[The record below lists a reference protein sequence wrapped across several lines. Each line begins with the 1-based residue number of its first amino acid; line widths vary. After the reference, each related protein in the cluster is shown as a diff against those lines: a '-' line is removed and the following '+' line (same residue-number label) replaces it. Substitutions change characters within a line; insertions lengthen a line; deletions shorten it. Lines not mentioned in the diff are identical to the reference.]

1 MKKDVLK
8 KGRALCVAS
17 CILAVITE
25 LITII
30 SSLLMGKAIDLSTAG
45 QMAPLFHVCI
55 ILLIL
60 TVAGNVIFTGSI
72 YLNLLYSHGT
82 AVKIRDSLVHSFFV
96 RGLDVFRRK
105 NDAYYMNLL
114 SGDVDQLCDCYYMN
128 RSSEIKFLALF
139 LGSVVAMASIN
150 LVLFLVSLIFAF
162 IPMYITWLF
171 EKHVQRR
178 TEKSSIASEAC
189 QFSLLQVVQGYET
202 VKLNGSDSK
211 GIERNAHKAVQAQAG
226 ARIRQEI
233 MQGISY
239 SSIDT
244 VNMIGQLVLLSVGGL
259 LIIFGKISA
268 GQLVSCTMLTSYIC
282 SGINNF
288 LELHLERKSMQPIL
302 QKVEKEKAASISEEK
317 AELTVSDYS
326 VCFDHV
332 GFGFDEKK
340 ESLFRGVSFQFE
352 NGGCYAIVGESGIGK
367 TTLVKLMLKYYPDYQ
382 GAITLFGHDL
392 KTYSEKQL
400 YRLVGIL
407 NQDEYILNDSLF
419 HNISLYTDQIAEDTQ
434 EYAALLALLNLSN
447 LANRVGDRPLG
458 DFGDIISGGERQR
471 IALARVL
478 MKKPKL
484 LILDEPTTGLDP
496 ENQEAINNLIWGLA
510 PLTRIVI
517 THDQSPEYL
526 KRFDGVLYF
535 EQGGNVIV
543 KPNGE

>member
-1 MKKDVLK
+1 MRKGVLK
-8 KGRALCVAS
+8 KGTALCITS
-17 CILAVITE
+17 CILAVLTE
-25 LITII
+25 IITII
-30 SSLLMGKAIDLSTAG
+30 SSLLMGEAIDLSTAG
-45 QMAPLFHVCI
+45 QMTQLLYVCI

-60 TVAGNVIFTGSI
+60 TVTGNVIFTGSI
-72 YLNLLYSHGT
+72 YTNLLYSYGT
-82 AVKIRDSLVHSFFV
+82 AVNIRDSLVHSFFV

-105 NDAYYMNLL
+105 TDAYYINLL
-114 SGDVDQLCDCYYMN
+114 CGDVDQLCDSYYMS

-162 IPMYITWLF
+162 VPMYITWLF

-178 TEKSSIASEAC
+178 TEKSSIASESC

-202 VKLNGSDSK
+202 IKLNGSDLT
-211 GIERNAHKAVQAQAG
+211 GIERNAHKAVQAQAD
-226 ARIRQEI
+226 ARISQEI
-233 MQGISY
+233 LQGISY
-239 SSIDT
+239 SAIDT
-244 VNMIGQLVLLSVGGL
+244 VNMIGQLVLLGVGGL
-259 LIIFGKISA
+259 LIIFRKISA

-282 SGINNF
+282 SGINNY
-288 LELHLERKSMQPIL
+288 LELRLARKSMQPIL
-302 QKVEKEKAASISEEK
+302 KKVEEEKAASLSEEK
-317 AELTVSDYS
+317 AELRVSDYS
-326 VCFDHV
+326 VSYNHV
-332 GFGFDEKK
+332 SFGFDEKK
-340 ESLFRGVSFQFE
+340 ESLFHDVSFSFE
-352 NGGCYAIVGESGIGK
+352 NGGCYAIVGESGKGK

-392 KTYSEKQL
+392 KEYSEKQL

-419 HNISLYTDQIAEDTQ
+419 HNISLYTDQIAQDTP
-434 EYAALLALLNLSN
+434 EYAALLELLNLTN
-447 LANRVGDRPLG
+447 LAASVGDKPLG
-458 DFGDIISGGERQR
+458 DFGDMISGGERQR

-496 ENQEAINNLIWGLA
+496 ENRDAINNLIWGLK

-526 KRFDGVLYF
+526 QQFDGVLYF
-535 EQGGNVIV
+535 EQDGNVTV
-543 KPNGE
+543 KPNGK

>member
-1 MKKDVLK
+1 MRKGVLK
-8 KGRALCVAS
+8 KGTALCITS

-25 LITII
+25 IITII
-30 SSLLMGKAIDLSTAG
+30 SSLLMGEAIDLSTAG
-45 QMAPLFHVCI
+45 QMTQLLSVCI
-55 ILLIL
+55 ILLML
-60 TVAGNVIFTGSI
+60 TVTGNVIFTGSI
-72 YLNLLYSHGT
+72 YTNLLYSYGT
-82 AVKIRDSLVHSFFV
+82 AVKIRDSLVHSFFI
-96 RGLDVFRRK
+96 RGLDVFRK
-105 NDAYYMNLL
+105 KTDAYYMNLL
-114 SGDVDQLCDCYYMN
+114 CGDVDQLCDSYYMSQ
-128 RSSEIKFLALF
+128 SSEIKFLALF

-162 IPMYITWLF
+162 VPMYITWLF

-178 TEKSSIASEAC
+178 TEKSSIASESC

-202 VKLNGSDSK
+202 IKLNGSDLT
-211 GIERNAHKAVQAQAG
+211 GIERNAHKAVQAQAD
-226 ARIRQEI
+226 ARISQEI
-233 MQGISY
+233 LQGISY
-239 SSIDT
+239 SAIDT
-244 VNMIGQLVLLSVGGL
+244 VNMIGQLVLLSIGGL
-259 LIIFGKISA
+259 LIILGKISA

-282 SGINNF
+282 SGINNY
-288 LELHLERKSMQPIL
+288 LELHLARKSMRPIL
-302 QKVEKEKAASISEEK
+302 QKVEEEKAASVSEES
-317 AELTVSDYS
+317 AELTVSDYN

-332 GFGFDEKK
+332 GFGFDEKR
-340 ESLFRGVSFQFE
+340 ESLFHDVSFRFE

-382 GAITLFGHDL
+382 GSITLFGNDL
-392 KTYSEKQL
+392 KMYSEKQL

-419 HNISLYTDQIAEDTQ
+419 HNISLYTDQIAEDSQ
-434 EYAALLALLNLSN
+434 EYAALLELLNLSN
-447 LANRVGDRPLG
+447 LAESVGDKPLG
-458 DFGDIISGGERQR
+458 DFGDMISGGERQR

-496 ENQEAINNLIWGLA
+496 ENRDAINNLIWGLD

-535 EQGGNVIV
+535 EQDGNVRV
-543 KPNGE
+543 KPNGK